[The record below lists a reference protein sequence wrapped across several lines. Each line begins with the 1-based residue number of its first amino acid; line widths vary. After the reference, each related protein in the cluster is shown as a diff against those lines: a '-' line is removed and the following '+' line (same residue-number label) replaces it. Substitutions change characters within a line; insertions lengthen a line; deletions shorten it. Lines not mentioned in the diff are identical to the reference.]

1 VPAQHFGRLTLGL
14 PWLDVSDVQCQVTI
28 LVVRHGESV
37 ANVGHRLSAAAP
49 GESLTARGQVQAGAL
64 AQRLRTRKIAHVYAS
79 PLLRAQQT
87 GQILADALDVGL
99 GTVGG
104 VHEVSMGRCEGS
116 VAAEDWAHV
125 DTAFLHW
132 SEGDLGVRIDGGE
145 TGHEIVQRMRNALG
159 EIADQ
164 HRGETVVVVSHGGTM
179 ACALPRC
186 ATDVPDD
193 YGRGRFV
200 PNCGMVELSVD
211 ADNWSLRQWPGDPDR
226 APHPGDLV
234 DLVGRAETDRARE
247 VSVAEIHGV
256 PCSSFAIDLPCA
268 TRATLTGRGD
278 VPGEAELDEVLGW
291 LQARRPGSWQ
301 VRARIEQ
308 AEDPVV
314 QQRLVPVLELGVWI
328 TDRWPRYEVPDD
340 CEIGEARDAA
350 EFLTVFGAELA
361 PVITGQIGTA
371 GQSFLVLQRR
381 GDPIGCARVTLAGGT
396 SCISGVAVL
405 PAHRGQGFGRLISAA
420 AVEHA
425 VRATGI
431 AWLHCEDT
439 VAPLYEQLGLHRL
452 TTHVD
457 LGPKL

>member
-1 VPAQHFGRLTLGL
+1 
-14 PWLDVSDVQCQVTI
+14 VSDLQCPVTV
-28 LVVRHGESV
+28 LVVRHGESEG
-37 ANVGHRLSAAAP
+37 NVGHRLSAAPP
-49 GESLTARGQVQAGAL
+49 GEPLTARGQGQAAAL
-64 AQRLRTRKIAHVYAS
+64 AQRLRTRKIARVYAS

-87 GQILADALDVGL
+87 GQILADGLGVQL
-99 GTVGG
+99 GTVDG
-104 VHEVSMGRCEGS
+104 VHEVGMGRCEGS
-116 VAAEDWAHV
+116 VAAEDWAHI

-132 SEGDLGVRIDGGE
+132 SEGDLGLRIDGGE
-145 TGHEIVQRMRNALG
+145 SGHEIVHRMRSALG
-159 EIADQ
+159 AIADQ

-211 ADNWSLRQWPGDPDR
+211 ADDWSLRQWPGDPDR

-234 DLVGRAETDRARE
+234 DLVGRAESDRARE
-247 VSVAEIHGV
+247 VSGTEIHGA
-256 PCSSFAIDLPCA
+256 PCSSFDIDPSWA
-268 TRATLTGRGD
+268 TRATLTGRAD
-278 VPGEAELDEVLGW
+278 VPAEAELDDVLAW

-308 AEDPVV
+308 ADDPVV
-314 QQRLVPVLELGVWI
+314 RQRLVPVLELGVWI
-328 TDRWPRYEVPDD
+328 TDRWPRHELPDD
-340 CEIGEARDAA
+340 CEIGEARDTA

-361 PVITGQIGTA
+361 PVITGQVGTP
-371 GQSFLVLQRR
+371 GQSFLVLRRR
-381 GDPIGCARVTLAGGT
+381 GDTIGCARVTQAGGT

-405 PAHRGQGFGRLISAA
+405 PEHRGQGFGRLISSAA
-420 AVEHA
+420 IEQA
-425 VRATGI
+425 VRATGV
-431 AWLHCEDT
+431 AWLHCEDS

-457 LGPKL
+457 LEPKL